1 MLTEKRRKW
10 LQNTFYMH
18 LLRLDGYGREQYL
31 RHRDKRLA
39 YHKRHR
45 KKNSQGYKRYV
56 EYLRKWKRM
65 NKNKLKEYNRKA
77 TEVISDALLI
87 RDMKRTIP
95 ANEITPELVKLYRA
109 SRLLRREIK
118 NQQNN
123 K

>member
-18 LLRLDGYGREQYL
+18 LLRLDGYRREQYL
-31 RHRDKRLA
+31 KRRDKELA
-39 YHKRHR
+39 YQKNIR
-45 KKNSQGYKRYV
+45 KKGSEGHKKYT
-56 EYLRKWKRM
+56 EYMKKWRV
-65 NKNKLKEYNRKA
+65 KNKEKVHYHNKRNA
-77 TEVISDALLI
+77 EVITDALLI

-95 ANEITPELVKLYRA
+95 VNEITPELVKLYRA